1 MTNEPIHDQHAHRR
15 LTELGVPNRVERDS
29 RWTEHLEIPAS
40 RDTAE
45 TLGWLSTEA
54 GARSDLLAG
63 AILERALDRADLIVS
78 ARMQCAK
85 KAQEPTPA
93 YYSQLIGALRH
104 GYDEPKLAACI
115 TQLGVDD
122 WRAIINDIA
131 NPGLQAID
139 TLKEMAGFDDRG
151 SFVTKL
157 IEMASAS
164 PDILLAIREQISE
177 QRESVKFLD
186 AVERA
191 IT

>member
-1 MTNEPIHDQHAHRR
+1 MTNEPTADQHARRR

-40 RDTAE
+40 RGTADT
-45 TLGWLSTEA
+45 LRWLSTEA

-63 AILERALDRADLIVS
+63 AILERALDRADLRVS
-78 ARMQCAK
+78 AQMQCAK
-85 KAQEPTPA
+85 RGPEPTPA
-93 YYSQLIGALRH
+93 YYNQLIGAFRH
-104 GYDEPKLAACI
+104 GYDESKLAVCI

-151 SFVTKL
+151 SFVAKL
-157 IEMASAS
+157 IEIASVS
-164 PDILLAIREQISE
+164 PDILSAIREQISE

-186 AVERA
+186 TVERA
-191 IT
+191 IA